1 VRVLDTRAGQ
11 QPAALN
17 PPKGQLAA
25 NSDRVVDL
33 KQGTLGV
40 APAVVPAV
48 PAGALGALINVVIV
62 NSTGQSFLAVWRN
75 GIPWPGNANVNTFGA
90 GQNLAATTVTA
101 LDANGNCQIRASLPC
116 DVVIDVIGYYR

>member
-1 VRVLDTRAGQ
+1 
-11 QPAALN
+11 
-17 PPKGQLAA
+17 
-25 NSDRVVDL
+25 L

-101 LDANGNCQIRASLPC
+101 LDADGNCQIRASLPC